1 MTAQVQKRNEGLSVE
16 SVVKMRGF
24 EGRGGGRGSGKSR
37 KDEMREQN
45 INQF

>member
-16 SVVKMRGF
+16 SIVKMRGF
-24 EGRGGGRGSGKSR
+24 EGRGGGRGRGKGR